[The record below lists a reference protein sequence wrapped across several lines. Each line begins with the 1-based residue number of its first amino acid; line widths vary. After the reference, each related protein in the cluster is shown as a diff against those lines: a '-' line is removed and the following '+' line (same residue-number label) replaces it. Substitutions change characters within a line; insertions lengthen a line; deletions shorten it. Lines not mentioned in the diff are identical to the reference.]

1 MQARNM
7 LFRSA
12 LLLMVALAGLSL
24 AGCLTSKEP
33 FLSES
38 EEARVPDFSGE
49 YTSGQTSRTVSIVHK
64 SNNLFHVTRGE
75 GEAPEEA
82 VVVPLD
88 FPDAY
93 LLQFYDGEDY
103 LLTTMVA
110 SKDKI
115 TLAVFMAGVQEVM
128 GNAMERD
135 DFRKLASTALQEQL
149 DGLMQQHGISADSE
163 YELQNRPSIEALKAF
178 YNDCLRTPGVLTD
191 SEVLT
196 RK

>member
-1 MQARNM
+1 MQARNIP
-7 LFRSA
+7 FRSA
-12 LLLMVALAGLSL
+12 LLLMMVLASVAL

-38 EEARVPDFSGE
+38 EEARVPDVSGE
-49 YTSGQTSRTVSIVHK
+49 YTSGQTGRTVNIARK
-64 SNNLFHVTRGE
+64 SNNLFLVTRGE

-82 VVVPLD
+82 IVVPLD
-88 FPDAY
+88 VKNAY

-103 LLTTMVA
+103 LLTAMVV
-110 SKDKI
+110 SENKI
-115 TLAVFMAGVQEVM
+115 TLALFMAGVQEVM
-128 GNAMERD
+128 GDAMGGD
-135 DFRKLASTALQEQL
+135 DFRRLAAKALQEQL
-149 DGLMQQHGISADSE
+149 DALMQQHGIVADSE
-163 YELQNRPSIEALKAF
+163 YELQNRPSTEALKAF